1 VTRQPVLVVEHET
14 DCPPGWMAEWLDEL
28 GVRLDLRRPYAGDPL
43 PQDLDE
49 HSGMV
54 VLGGSMNAY
63 DDEPAPWLPKV
74 KELVRVAAGTR
85 TPTLG
90 ICLGHQ
96 LAAVAL
102 GGEVVRNPRGQQVG
116 VLTVGWTDAAGE
128 DPLFG
133 PLTSAPPAAQ
143 WNNDIVSRLPE
154 GATLL
159 AATAAGEVQ
168 AARFAQTVW
177 GVQWH
182 PEAGEEIIGRWVA
195 TDREGL
201 AQRGAELNAALAQV
215 AAAEEM
221 LRATWRGLAESFA
234 ALVADPVAAS

>member
-1 VTRQPVLVVEHET
+1 MLVVEHET
-14 DCPPGWMAEWLDEL
+14 DCPPGWIGGWLDEL

-43 PQDLDE
+43 PEHLDG
-49 HSGMV
+49 HGGMV
-54 VLGGSMNAY
+54 VLGGSLNAY
-63 DDEPAPWLPKV
+63 DDELAPWLTTV
-74 KELVRVAAGTR
+74 KELVRVAAATR

-133 PLTSAPPAAQ
+133 ALTAAAPAAQ

-159 AATAAGEVQ
+159 AETPAGEVQ
-168 AARFAQTVW
+168 AARFAETVW

-201 AQRGAELNAALAQV
+201 AQRGAELKTALAQV
-215 AAAEEM
+215 AGAEEG
-221 LRATWRGLAESFA
+221 LRSTWRGLAEGFA
-234 ALVADPVAAS
+234 ALVEDPVTTS